1 MGTLGSAGQAVGVPN
16 IDDQLQIG
24 KVKVAGH
31 ISTHGFC
38 CCSATATLTARN
50 AGSVT
55 SCQKKT
61 GFVKRQLATVHC
73 SGTVCTV
80 TKLHHKTIMTSHA
93 QQYQDIRDGVR
104 SLCAQFPDE
113 YFRKVDEQRGYPEEF
128 VNALTQAG
136 WMAALIPQE
145 YGGSGLSLTEASVI
159 MEEINRC
166 GGNSGACHGQMYN
179 MGTLVR
185 HGSKAQKE
193 RYLPKIASGELRLQ
207 SMGVTEPTTGTDTT
221 RIKTT
226 AVRKG
231 DRYVINGQKVW
242 ISRVQHSDLM
252 ILLARTTP
260 LDQVTK
266 KSEGMSIFIVDLHD
280 AVKNGMTIRPILNM
294 VNHETNELFFDN
306 LEIPA
311 ENLIGEEGKGFKY
324 ILDGLNAERAL
335 IAAECIG
342 DGYWFIDR
350 VTKYVKDRIVFG
362 RPIGQNQGV
371 QFPIAKAYIN
381 VEAASLMRYEA
392 CRLFDAHLP
401 CGAEANMAK
410 LLAADASWEAANACL
425 QFHGGF
431 GFACEYDVERK
442 FRETR
447 LYQVAPISTNLIL
460 SYVAE
465 HVLGLPRSF

>member
-1 MGTLGSAGQAVGVPN
+1 MN
-16 IDDQLQIG
+16 
-24 KVKVAGH
+24 
-31 ISTHGFC
+31 THD
-38 CCSATATLTARN
+38 
-50 AGSVT
+50 
-55 SCQKKT
+55 
-61 GFVKRQLATVHC
+61 H
-73 SGTVCTV
+73 
-80 TKLHHKTIMTSHA
+80 
-93 QQYQDIRDGVR
+93 QYQDIRDAIR
-104 SLCAQFPDE
+104 DLCKQFPDE
-113 YFRKVDEQRGYPEEF
+113 YFRKVDEARGYPEEF

-145 YGGSGLSLTEASVI
+145 YGGSGLGLTEASVI

-166 GGNSGACHGQMYN
+166 GGNSGACHGQLYN
-179 MGTLVR
+179 MGTLLR
-185 HGSKAQKE
+185 HGSTEQKNQ
-193 RYLPKIASGELRLQ
+193 YLPKIAAGELRLQ

-221 RIKTT
+221 KIKTT
-226 AVRKG
+226 AVKKG

-260 LDQVTK
+260 IEQVTK
-266 KSEGMSIFIVDLHD
+266 KSEGMSIFIVNLHD
-280 AVKNGMTIRPILNM
+280 AIGHGLTVRPILNM

-311 ENLIGEEGKGFKY
+311 ENLIGEEGKGFRY

-342 DGYWFIDR
+342 DGYWFVDR
-350 VTKYVKDRIVFG
+350 ISKYVKDRIVFG

-371 QFPIAKAYIN
+371 QFPIARSFIN

-392 CRLFDAHLP
+392 CRLFDSNQP
-401 CGAEANMAK
+401 CGTQANMAK

-425 QFHGGF
+425 QFHGGY

>member
-1 MGTLGSAGQAVGVPN
+1 M
-16 IDDQLQIG
+16 LQ
-24 KVKVAGH
+24 
-31 ISTHGFC
+31 
-38 CCSATATLTARN
+38 N
-50 AGSVT
+50 VT
-55 SCQKKT
+55 DE
-61 GFVKRQLATVHC
+61 F
-73 SGTVCTV
+73 
-80 TKLHHKTIMTSHA
+80 
-93 QQYQDIRDGVR
+93 QDIRDAVR
-104 SLCAQFPDE
+104 ALCVEFPDE
-113 YFRKVDEQRGYPEEF
+113 YHRKIDEARTYPEEF
-128 VNALTQAG
+128 VDALTKAG
-136 WMAALIPQE
+136 WMAALIPEE
-145 YGGSGLSLTEASVI
+145 YGGSGLGLTEASVI
-159 MEEINRC
+159 MEEINRS

-179 MGTLVR
+179 MNTLIR
-185 HGSKAQKE
+185 HGSEEQRRK
-193 RYLPKIASGELRLQ
+193 YLPRIATGELRLQ

-221 RIKTT
+221 KIKTT

-260 LDQVTK
+260 LSEVSK
-266 KSEGMSIFIVDLHD
+266 KTEGLSIFLVD
-280 AVKNGMTIRPILNM
+280 VKEAMAKGMQVRPILNM

-311 ENLIGEEGKGFKY
+311 ENLIGEEGQGFKY
-324 ILDGLNAERAL
+324 ILTGLNAERTL

-350 VTKYVKDRIVFG
+350 VTKYVGERVVFG

-371 QFPIAKAYIN
+371 QFPIA
-381 VEAASLMRYEA
+381 EAFIEVQAADLMRYEA
-392 CRLFDAHLP
+392 CRLFDEGKHA
-401 CGAEANMAK
+401 GAQANMAK
-410 LLAADASWEAANACL
+410 YLAAKASWEAANACI

-465 HVLGLPRSF
+465 HMLGLPRSF